1 MGHKTLYN
9 PSWNTVYD
17 YLNDSGNTKKHRQF
31 YSAVEPL
38 IKHWLL
44 RCGVKN
50 DLEGHA
56 KSIFSDLYIKELKR
70 LRSGSLVPEKCSA
83 KITTYYYPVVKNL
96 CIDYVNVLKSKIPYS
111 ESSSEFHVEAEP
123 GVFDTL
129 WGEHKST
136 LLLEMIRSVKDW
148 IELSNFEPTKKEILR
163 KRFIE
168 GQQFPEILN
177 GSEKTAFEAQRK
189 WACRQGKKIALKIAA
204 TLLPAIIDFYHLP
217 ISKKIDPKIIEKYL
231 LGLRTKIIV

>member
-17 YLNDSGNTKKHRQF
+17 YLNDSGNSKKHKQF
-31 YSAVEPL
+31 YTAVEPL

-44 RCGVKN
+44 RFGVAE
-50 DLEGHA
+50 DLDGHA

-70 LRSGSLVPEKCSA
+70 LQSGNLVPEKCSA

-96 CIDYVNVLKSKIPYS
+96 CIDYVNVLKSKMPFSVNNS
-111 ESSSEFHVEAEP
+111 ELYIEAEP

-129 WGEHKST
+129 WGEYKNT
-136 LLLEMIRSVKDW
+136 VLLEMIRSIKDW
-148 IELSNFEPTKKEILR
+148 IELSNFEPTRKDILR

-168 GQQFPEILN
+168 GQKFPEILN

-204 TLLPAIIDFYHLP
+204 TLLPSIIDFYRLP

-231 LGLRTKIIV
+231 LGLRTKLIV